1 MSIIDDLMADARHS
15 NGHDCLDKPDS
26 RRARLTAEIAAQ
38 VSATHLRGGQVRKT
52 LAQAYAR
59 AHTAGLWG
67 DPLPAEALRDCLRAY
82 VPALR
87 DHRFGRRDWT
97 ALSLAMYEMRLLRA
111 TQALCEGGEG
121 NDE

>member
-1 MSIIDDLMADARHS
+1 MTGAPLDTTKDR
-15 NGHDCLDKPDS
+15 LDKPDS

-52 LAQAYAR
+52 LADAYAR
-59 AHTAGLWG
+59 AHTAALRG

-87 DHRFGRRDWT
+87 DHRFGRSDWT

-111 TQALCEGGEG
+111 TQTHCVREE
-121 NDE
+121 DDDQ